1 MIGDRLKDIRSDF
14 GDTQQKLADKLNVSR
29 YTVQSWEQGKSSPSN
44 EMLVKICRMYN
55 VSSDF
60 LLGLSDADPVF
71 FTRREQKLNQ
81 ENLKIL
87 RKFEDFLINEQSNN
101 Q

>member
-1 MIGDRLKDIRSDF
+1 MFRLI
-14 GDTQQKLADKLNVSR
+14 
-29 YTVQSWEQGKSSPSN
+29 
-44 EMLVKICRMYN
+44 
-55 VSSDF
+55 F